1 MMDFERMRSGLRFAS
16 FESVNFK
23 FIRYQNFNET
33 ASAVVASVEVP
44 LAAIPSSMS
53 AVEGL

>member
-1 MMDFERMRSGLRFAS
+1 MMDFERMRSDLRFAS

-33 ASAVVASVEVP
+33 ASAKVASVEVP
-44 LAAIPSSMS
+44 RAAIPRPMS